1 MAISDQFD
9 NAKRQ
14 VKEWETEL
22 YQLGGNSQREIE
34 KAGQEIREKYDA
46 RQKELKQKIEQA
58 AERMKEII

>member
-14 VKEWETEL
+14 VREWETEL

-34 KAGQEIREKYDA
+34 QAGKEIRAKYDA

-58 AERMKEII
+58 AERVKEIV